1 MSAELPMATLG
12 LLASG
17 LANLCVYEDVA
28 VLALPA
34 DGESEKATEP
44 ALEGRYL
51 RRVRRAR

>member
-34 DGESEKATEP
+34 DGEREKATEP